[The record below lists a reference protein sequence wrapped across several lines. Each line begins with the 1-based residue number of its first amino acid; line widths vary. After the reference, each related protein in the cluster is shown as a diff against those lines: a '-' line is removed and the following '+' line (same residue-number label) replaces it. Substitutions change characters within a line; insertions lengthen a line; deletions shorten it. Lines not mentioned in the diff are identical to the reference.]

1 MNCEGKPCTGRF
13 ETCPSD
19 LENFTSNKGQ
29 VASYGGNLSKGCLVD
44 HPLQVVDGDRPL
56 FLTFPHHERGKNRE
70 GDLSTRLPLPS
81 GNIFTVNGIQR
92 FMDTIPASGKIKQK
106 HQVAYRWVFIWSLGL
121 LLILIPKGSGGW
133 LQRVEGAE
141 GELTSK
147 MVTGGSAPGAEISQ
161 EIAALASQD
170 ATTLEAAVLALGK
183 RNDLQLLP
191 LFIAL
196 REGGLYVWKSADEGS
211 QVVIG
216 GEILTQGETK
226 IVPLFSAYG
235 KQPLLD
241 SKGQILQVPLT
252 ELKEIQANRNL
263 RKIIK
268 PFIDDLTNRLSL
280 FSPDSSTRRAS
291 AIKLGQMGDPASI
304 PLLTEALAAESDR
317 WNRYAI
323 EAAIHLIK
331 LTDTDPAVRR
341 SAARRLGELGVEE
354 AIPSLQK
361 LKDTAPDGSGGD
373 PDPTVREAAGQAIR
387 KIENWATFTRVV
399 ETLFRGISLSSIL
412 LLMALGLAIVFGL
425 MGVINMA
432 HGELMMLGAY
442 ATYVMQQWFVNSL
455 PSGLFNYYFLLALPF
470 SFVVAGGMGL
480 LLERCL
486 IRFLYGRP
494 LETLLA
500 TWGVSLILQQAVRQI
515 FGAAN
520 VSVVSPNWLSGGI
533 QILVGVYLPYNR
545 LFIIGLAAV
554 CVIIT
559 YGVLFRSNMGLKIR
573 AVTQNRSMSSCLG
586 IATRKIDAWTF
597 GFGAGMAGLAGCA
610 LSQIGNVGPDLGQTY
625 VVDSFMV
632 VVTGGVGKLAGS
644 ILAALGIGSLNKI
657 FEPSLGSVFS
667 KVAILILVILL
678 LQAKPSGLFALKGR
692 SIEN

>member
-1 MNCEGKPCTGRF
+1 MDKTVGKKKQN
-13 ETCPSD
+13 S
-19 LENFTSNKGQ
+19 L
-29 VASYGGNLSKGCLVD
+29 VSYGSMLLSGLGLWLILGLGGLEGWV
-44 HPLQVVDGDRPL
+44 HVA
-56 FLTFPHHERGKNRE
+56 RGAESEVISN
-70 GDLSTRLPLPS
+70 TA
-81 GNIFTVNGIQR
+81 
-92 FMDTIPASGKIKQK
+92 ASG
-106 HQVAYRWVFIWSLGL
+106 
-121 LLILIPKGSGGW
+121 
-133 LQRVEGAE
+133 
-141 GELTSK
+141 
-147 MVTGGSAPGAEISQ
+147 VTPGADISQ
-161 EIAALASQD
+161 EIAALASSD
-170 ATTLEAAVLALGK
+170 ATTLEAVVIALGK
-183 RNDLQLLP
+183 RNDPQLLP

-196 REGGLYVWKSADEGS
+196 REGGLYVWKPIDGVP

-216 GEILTQGETK
+216 GETLTQGDTK
-226 IVPLFSAYG
+226 IVSLFSAYG

-241 SKGQILQVPLT
+241 NKGQILQVPLT

-291 AIKLGQMGDPASI
+291 AIKLGQMGDPASL

-331 LTDTDPAVRR
+331 LTDADPAVRR
-341 SAARRLGELGVEE
+341 SAALRLGELGLEE
-354 AIPSLQK
+354 AIPALQK
-361 LKDTAPDGSGGD
+361 LQGTSPDGSGSD
-373 PDPTVREAAGQAIR
+373 PDPTVREAAGQAIK
-387 KIENWATFTRVV
+387 KIENWGTFVRFA

-455 PSGLFNYYFLLALPF
+455 PPNLFNYYFLLALPF

-545 LFIIGLAAV
+545 LFIIGLATV

-586 IATRKIDAWTF
+586 IATRRIDAWTF